1 MATATGSLRRI
12 IYGTEATFG
21 AGLGAS
27 ASILRNVSDSLNLA
41 RTTSE
46 SAELRGDR
54 SKRFL
59 RLGNES
65 VTGDIS
71 FELAHGDFDD
81 ILAAVMC
88 NSWVAGTGTKTLVQ
102 GDTITSFAFEK
113 GFTDISRYIEYVG
126 CVANSLAIS
135 FSTDSIVSGTL
146 GIIGAG
152 NDGGYTSVSGF
163 AGTPTE
169 PTNTEPF
176 VSFDGE
182 LLIDG
187 ADGCGIITA
196 LDFTIDNGYTANY
209 TLCTPEAVSMTPASF
224 NVTGT
229 ITALFQDSVELDKFL
244 AEETST
250 LKVTLTD
257 VDANTLE
264 FEFPKIKYTGGD
276 VPVSGDGVISLSLP
290 FTALYDETV
299 KSSIRITTSDASAGL

>member
-12 IYGTEATFG
+12 IYGTEATFK

-27 ASILRNVSDSLNLA
+27 ASILRNTSDSLNLA

-46 SAELRGDR
+46 SSELRGDR
-54 SKRFL
+54 AKRFL

-88 NSWVAGTGTKTLVQ
+88 NSWVTGTGTKTLVQ

-113 GFTDISRYIEYVG
+113 GFTDIGQYIEYVG

-152 NDGGYTSVSGF
+152 NEGGYTSVSAF
-163 AGTPTE
+163 TGTPTE
-169 PTNTEPF
+169 PVNTEPF
-176 VSFDGE
+176 VSFDGT

-187 ADGCGIITA
+187 SDGCGIVTA
-196 LDFTIDNGYTANY
+196 LDFTIENGYTANY

-229 ITALFQDSVELDKFL
+229 ITALFQDSVELQKFL
-244 AEETST
+244 GEETST

-257 VDANTLE
+257 DAANTLE
-264 FEFPKIKYTGGD
+264 FELPKIKYTGGD
-276 VPVSGDGVISLSLP
+276 VPVSGDGVVSVSLP
-290 FTALYDETV
+290 FTALYDELV
-299 KSSIRITTSDASAGL
+299 ESSLKITTSGA

>member
-71 FELAHGDFDD
+71 FELAHGDFDA

-88 NSWVAGTGTKTLVQ
+88 NDWVAGTGTKTLVQ
-102 GDTITSFAFEK
+102 GTDITSFAFEK
-113 GFTDISRYIEYVG
+113 GFTDINQYIQYVG

-152 NDGGYTSVSGF
+152 NEGGYTGSSAF
-163 AGTPTE
+163 SGTPTE
-169 PTNTEPF
+169 PANTEPF
-176 VSFDGE
+176 MSFDGT

-187 ADGCGIITA
+187 EDGCGIVTA

-209 TLCTPEAVSMTPASF
+209 TLCTPEAVSMSPASF

-229 ITALFQDSVELDKFL
+229 ITALFQNSVELNKFL
-244 AEETST
+244 DEETST

-257 VDANTLE
+257 VDDNTLD

-276 VPVSGDGVISLSLP
+276 VPVSGDGVISVSLP
-290 FTALYDETV
+290 FTALYDETAE
-299 KSSIRITTSDASAGL
+299 SSLKITTSDGL

>member
-1 MATATGSLRRI
+1 MTTATGSLRRI
-12 IYGTEATFG
+12 IYGAEATFG

-54 SKRFL
+54 AKRFL

-71 FELAHGDFDD
+71 FELAHGDFDA

-88 NSWVAGTGTKTLVQ
+88 NSWDGTGTKTLVQ
-102 GDTITSFAFEK
+102 GDTIASFAFEK
-113 GFTDISRYIEYVG
+113 GFTDIGQYIEYVG

-152 NDGGYTSVSGF
+152 NSGGYTVGSVF
-163 AGTPTE
+163 TGTPTE

-176 VSFDGE
+176 VSFDGT

-187 ADGCGIITA
+187 ADGCGIVTA

-244 AEETST
+244 DEETST

-257 VDANTLE
+257 VDDNTLA

-276 VPVSGDGVISLSLP
+276 VPVSGDGVISVSLP

-299 KSSIRITTSDASAGL
+299 KSSIRITTSVPVGP